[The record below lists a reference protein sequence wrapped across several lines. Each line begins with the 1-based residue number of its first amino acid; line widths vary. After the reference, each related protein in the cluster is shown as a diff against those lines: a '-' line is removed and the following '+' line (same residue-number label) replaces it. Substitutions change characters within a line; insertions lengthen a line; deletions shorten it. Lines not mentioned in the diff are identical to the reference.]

1 MPSSSETPCELGHI
15 PLTFF
20 GWAQQVLLYV
30 IIVRFLR
37 DRMARPYPPVWRTR
51 SRRNPIELNPR
62 ATAQALWEFDECR
75 RRERGERPDG
85 RAGAAAERTRST
97 AVTATDRPRNHGDTS
112 DHGRTRGSG
121 DARPGRCDRHH
132 DSGGQ
137 QKRPCRKRAGSVHE
151 LSCQAQDCAGDE
163 RGNWSRIPR
172 NELMWRAGEGPLP
185 PVGLKQCS
193 DCWSSRQCPL
203 SGAIRR
209 TYTLLAFYCS

>member
-1 MPSSSETPCELGHI
+1 
-15 PLTFF
+15 
-20 GWAQQVLLYV
+20 
-30 IIVRFLR
+30 
-37 DRMARPYPPVWRTR
+37 MARPEPPVWRTR
-51 SRRNPIELNPR
+51 SRRNPIELNRGPPR
-62 ATAQALWEFDECR
+62 RCYGNFDECR
-75 RRERGERPDG
+75 RRERGEWPDG

-97 AVTATDRPRNHGDTS
+97 AVTATDRPRNIGIPRVIR
-112 DHGRTRGSG
+112 GGPAGVVTRGL
-121 DARPGRCDRHH
+121 AAAIATTTA
-132 DSGGQ
+132 GGQ

-185 PVGLKQCS
+185 ACRSQQCR

-209 TYTLLAFYCS
+209 TYTLLAFYGS